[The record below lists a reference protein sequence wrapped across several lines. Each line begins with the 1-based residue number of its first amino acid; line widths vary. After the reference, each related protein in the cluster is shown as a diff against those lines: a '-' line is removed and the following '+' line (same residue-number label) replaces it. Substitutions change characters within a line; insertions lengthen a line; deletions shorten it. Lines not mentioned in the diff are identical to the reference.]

1 MALPLAAASDAGAAV
16 VFEERFDGLC
26 RRHRELWRRTDETTP
41 RLGPATTR
49 FHRWRNARAARSL
62 IDRLAAEI
70 PRYPE
75 ALAERGPWRESLRA
89 MVSRFGE
96 ERLGWPA
103 GYRRLFFAD
112 AFFDAT
118 ASFSREARAFDPEIG
133 TEELM
138 QALRNV
144 WILNSLQMLLDL
156 EVRLTPAAFAYS
168 MLYPCTDNLLDDPS
182 LPMAAKRDLGR
193 QLGQRL
199 AGGPVAAADEA
210 QGRIWRLLE
219 RIEGQYPRAAFPEV
233 WCSLQAIH
241 AGQVDSLRQQTEPA
255 GSRGARGDALG
266 PDRLLA
272 ISVAKGGASVLADGY
287 LVTGRLAPAE
297 ADFCF
302 GYGVFL
308 QLLDDLQDART
319 DRRAGHATLFSA
331 AEPPLDRLA
340 GRLHRFMRSVVEGN
354 KRFAGPRYA
363 ARRDLILRNCTT
375 LLVGAAAEEP
385 RLFSRPFR
393 SALER
398 RWPLGLAA
406 IRRLRRRADRRLRH
420 AAAELQ
426 QRRGVDSLLDLA
438 G

>member
-1 MALPLAAASDAGAAV
+1 M
-16 VFEERFDGLC
+16 
-26 RRHRELWRRTDETTP
+26 
-41 RLGPATTR
+41 TTR
-49 FHRWRNARAARSL
+49 LRRWRNARAAGRL
-62 IDRLAAEI
+62 IDRLATEI

-75 ALAERGPWRESLRA
+75 APAEREPWRERLRER
-89 MVSRFGE
+89 VSRFGA

-103 GYRRLFFAD
+103 GYRQLFFAD
-112 AFFDAT
+112 AFLDAT
-118 ASFSREARAFDPEIG
+118 ARFSREARAFDPTIG
-133 TEELM
+133 AEELM

-156 EVRLTPAAFAYS
+156 EVRFTPAAFAYS
-168 MLYPCTDNLLDDPS
+168 MLYPCTDNLLDDPD
-182 LPMAAKRDLGR
+182 LPAADKRALNRRIGR
-193 QLGQRL
+193 WL
-199 AGGPVAAADEA
+199 AGDTPAAQDDN
-210 QGRIWRLLE
+210 QRRIRRLLE
-219 RIEGQYPRAAFPEV
+219 RIAGQYPRAAYPEV
-233 WCSLQAIH
+233 WCSLRAIH
-241 AGQVDSLRQQTEPA
+241 AGQIDSLRQQSEP
-255 GSRGARGDALG
+255 LG

-308 QLLDDLQDART
+308 QLLDDLQDARA
-319 DRRAGHATLFSA
+319 DRRAGHATLFST

-340 GRLHRFMRSVVEGN
+340 GRLHRFMRRVVEGN
-354 KRFAGPRYA
+354 DRFGGPRYA

-375 LLVGAAAEEP
+375 LLVGAVAEEP

-393 SALER
+393 RALER
-398 RWPLGLAA
+398 RWPFSLAA
-406 IRRLRRRADRRLRH
+406 LRRLRRRADRRLRR

-426 QRRGVDSLLDLA
+426 ERRGVDSLLDLA